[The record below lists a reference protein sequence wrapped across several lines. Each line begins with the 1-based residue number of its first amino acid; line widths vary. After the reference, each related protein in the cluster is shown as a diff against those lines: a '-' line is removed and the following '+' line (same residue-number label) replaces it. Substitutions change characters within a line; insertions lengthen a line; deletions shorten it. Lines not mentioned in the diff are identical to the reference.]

1 MVFFRQY
8 HLQKKTTFF
17 MIVVRQEKIMTIN
30 EFLEQTGI
38 CKRDFAKI
46 LGCNYTH
53 LVAVSN
59 GKKKAGVKLAKKIE
73 EKTMGLVKKEKI
85 IFG

>member
-1 MVFFRQY
+1 
-8 HLQKKTTFF
+8 
-17 MIVVRQEKIMTIN
+17 MTIN
-30 EFLEQTGI
+30 EFLSKSGI
-38 CKRDFAKI
+38 CKREFAKI
-46 LGCNYTH
+46 LGCSYVH

-59 GKKKAGVKLAKKIE
+59 GKKRAGVKLAQKIE